1 MSLWTGEAAQQAM
14 AATLSGEPRAITGI
28 SIDTRTLQ
36 PGDLFFAIQGDARDG
51 HEFVAAA
58 LQKGAA
64 GAVVLRPR
72 VAEFASHGTLYG
84 VDDVLGALVSLGLAA
99 RARTQARIVAV
110 TGSVGKTGTKEALKA
125 LFEKQGRTH
134 ASVASYNNHWGVP
147 LTLARMPADTQY
159 GIFEIGMNHA
169 NEISPLVKM
178 VRPHAAIITAI
189 APVHLENLGSIEA
202 IADAKGEIFDGLS
215 RDGVAIIP
223 GDSEF
228 ADRLAGH
235 AERNHVSRI
244 VRFGESASCDPRLV
258 SLHLDADG
266 SDATVAMKGEALN
279 IRFGSAG
286 RHVAMNGLAVLAAID
301 ALGGDVQRAARD
313 FASVTPP
320 SGRGERVVLGPITLV
335 DESYNANPA
344 SMRAAFS
351 VLGSMKVAGRRI
363 VALGDMLEL
372 GAEEIAMHRDLA
384 SPLAD
389 AKIDVVFAAGP
400 RMKHLFEA
408 LPLVQRGAWAE
419 SAEALKP
426 YVLEALRDGDVIM
439 VKGSNSSKMSLLVR
453 AIKEQYADPRRAGEA

>member
-1 MSLWTGEAAQQAM
+1 MSLWTGQAAQQAM
-14 AATLSGEPRAITGI
+14 AATLSGEAHAINGI

-36 PGDLFFAIQGDARDG
+36 PGDLFFAIQGDVRDG

-64 GAVVLRPR
+64 GAVVLRHR
-72 VAEFASHGTLYG
+72 LNEFAGQGTLYG
-84 VDDVLGALVSLGLAA
+84 ADDVLGALVALGLAA

-125 LFEKQGRTH
+125 LLEKQGRTH

-147 LTLARMPADTQY
+147 LTLARMPAETEF

-223 GDSEF
+223 GDSAF
-228 ADRLAGH
+228 ATRLAAH
-235 AERNHVSRI
+235 AQRNAVSRV
-244 VRFGESASCDPRLV
+244 VRFGEAEGCDPRLV
-258 SLHLDADG
+258 SLRLDADG
-266 SDATVAMKGEALN
+266 SDAVVSMNGMTWPV
-279 IRFGSAG
+279 RFGSPG
-286 RHVAMNGLAVLAAID
+286 RHVAMNGLAVLAAIQS
-301 ALGGDVQRAARD
+301 LGGDVSRAARD

-320 SGRGERVVLGPITLV
+320 SGRGQRLVLGAITLV

-344 SMRAAFS
+344 SMRAAFA
-351 VLGSMKVAGRRI
+351 VLGSMKVVGRRI

-372 GAEEIAMHRDLA
+372 GAEEMAMHRDLA
-384 SPLAD
+384 GPLAA
-389 AKIDVVFAAGP
+389 AKVDLVFAAGP

-408 LPLVQRGAWAE
+408 LPPHQRGAWADH
-419 SAEALKP
+419 AEALKP

-439 VKGSNSSKMSLLVR
+439 VKGSNSSRMSILVR
-453 AIKEQYADPRRAGEA
+453 AIKDQCDGPRQAGEA

>member
-1 MSLWTGEAAQQAM
+1 MSLWTGQAAQQAM
-14 AATLSGEPRAITGI
+14 AATLSGEAHAINGI

-36 PGDLFFAIQGDARDG
+36 PGDLFFAIQGDVRDG
-51 HEFVAAA
+51 HDFVEAA

-64 GAVVLRPR
+64 GAVVLRNR
-72 VAEFASHGTLYG
+72 IDEFAGVGTLYG
-84 VDDVLGALVSLGLAA
+84 VDDVLDALVALGLAA

-125 LFEKQGRTH
+125 LLEKQGRTH

-147 LTLARMPADTQY
+147 LTLARMPADTQF

-202 IADAKGEIFDGLS
+202 IADAKGEIFDGLA
-215 RDGVAIIP
+215 RDGIAIIP

-228 ADRLAGH
+228 ATRLTTH
-235 AERNHVSRI
+235 AQRNGVSHI
-244 VRFGESASCDPRLV
+244 IRFGEGSSCDPHLL

-266 SDATVAMKGEALN
+266 SDATIAMKGETLN
-279 IRFGSAG
+279 VRFGSAG

-301 ALGGDVQRAARD
+301 ALGGDVRRAAQD

-320 SGRGERVVLGPITLV
+320 SGRGQRVVLGGITLV

-351 VLGSMKVAGRRI
+351 VLGSMKLSGRRI

-372 GAEEIAMHRDLA
+372 GADEMAMHRDLSA
-384 SPLAD
+384 PLID
-389 AKIDVVFAAGP
+389 AKIDLVFAAGS

-408 LPLVQRGAWAE
+408 LPLAMRGAWAE
-419 SAEALKP
+419 NSKTLTP
-426 YVLEALRDGDVIM
+426 YLLEALRAGDVIM
-439 VKGSNSSKMSLLVR
+439 VKGSNSSRMSDVVR
-453 AIKEQYADPRRAGEA
+453 AIKDQFAPAGEA

>member
-1 MSLWTGEAAQQAM
+1 MSLWMADAAKQAM
-14 AATLSGEPRAITGI
+14 AATLSGDARAISGI
-28 SIDTRTLQ
+28 SIDTRTLE
-36 PGDLFFAIQGDARDG
+36 PGDLFFAIQGDVRDG
-51 HEFVAAA
+51 HEFVSAA

-64 GAVVLRPR
+64 GAVVLRDR
-72 VAEFASHGTLYG
+72 MDEFAGQGSLYG
-84 VDDVLGALVSLGLAA
+84 VDDVLGALVALGLVA
-99 RARTQARIVAV
+99 RARTDARSVAV

-125 LFEKQGRTH
+125 LLEKQGRTH

-147 LTLARMPADTQY
+147 LTLARMPAETEF

-178 VRPHAAIITAI
+178 VRPHVAMITAI

-215 RDGVAIIP
+215 RDDVAIIP

-235 AERNHVSRI
+235 ATRNAVTRI
-244 VRFGESASCDPRLV
+244 VRFGEKAACDPRLL
-258 SLHLDADG
+258 SIHLHADG
-266 SDATVAMKGEALN
+266 SDAMVSMDGKTLSVA
-279 IRFGSAG
+279 FGSPG
-286 RHVAMNGLAVLAAID
+286 RHVAMNGLAVLAAIG
-301 ALGGDVQRAARD
+301 ALGGDVQRAAQD
-313 FASVTPP
+313 FATVTPP
-320 SGRGERVVLGPITLV
+320 SGRGQRIALGGITLV

-351 VLGSMKVAGRRI
+351 VLGSMKVTGRRI

-372 GAEEIAMHRDLA
+372 GAEENAMHRDLA
-384 SPLAD
+384 EPLAD
-389 AKIDVVFAAGP
+389 AKVDLVFAAGH

-408 LPLVQRGAWAE
+408 LPLNQRGAWADH
-419 SAEALKP
+419 AEALKP

-439 VKGSNSSKMSLLVR
+439 VKGSNSSRMSLLVR
-453 AIKEQYADPRRAGEA
+453 AIKDQFDDPRQAGEA